1 MYLSAHKATRKLGIS
16 SDTLRRWLKQGRI
29 TAKTSPSGTRLYD
42 ISSIFPE
49 LTSQD
54 ANYTTTTTTPT
65 TATTTTTTKKGF
77 LYARVSSV
85 KQKEDLERQKQ
96 LLRSRY
102 PTYELISDIGSG
114 VNFKQPGLKTL
125 LERTSR
131 GMVSEIVVTHRD

>member
-1 MYLSAHKATRKLGIS
+1 MYLSAHKATKKLGIS

-54 ANYTTTTTTPT
+54 ADYTTTTTTT
-65 TATTTTTTKKGF
+65 TAAATAATKKGF

-102 PTYELISDIGSG
+102 PTYELISDIRSG
-114 VNFKQPGLKTL
+114 VNFK
-125 LERTSR
+125 
-131 GMVSEIVVTHRD
+131 